1 MDTQAFIDAN
11 QELRQRFVQ
20 LLDSL
25 SGLQA
30 LTSMDS
36 HTGSEDEMIRQ
47 ALEVL
52 LANQDL
58 ERCSVFLLRGDRLE
72 SIAGFDWQQKL
83 NPTGKPPKS
92 QGFPLGEGLLGQA
105 ALSGEVIE
113 CQDCMQDTRYQPVQ
127 DGDNPGSL
135 ICVPLISAGK
145 ILGVLNVSHPHTH
158 FFHPWHRNILTL
170 FSNVLAQMLGQHRL
184 MHQMERQVS
193 ARTWQLEQALGTAEE
208 LKRRYEELSI
218 IDDLTRLHNRRFFFP
233 EAIAETSRSLRNRQ
247 DFSLMLIDLD
257 MFKQINDKHGHM
269 VGDEVLKGVAGV
281 LTELTREGDILARF
295 GGEEFVIALPHT
307 DLEGACLL
315 GERIRMA
322 VAGLRW
328 KNNSEMKITLS
339 MGISSLA
346 QAGDLLPEKPDH
358 QEILEQL
365 LKQADQALYHAKEH
379 GRDQVVTYPDIQ
391 DNPGPLAGA

>member
-1 MDTQAFIDAN
+1 MDTRAFIEAN
-11 QELRQRFVQ
+11 QELRQRFVL

-30 LTSMDS
+30 LTTMDS
-36 HTGSEDEMIRQ
+36 RLSNEEAMIRQ

-58 ERCSVFLLRGDRLE
+58 ERCSVYLLRGDRLE
-72 SIAGFDWQQKL
+72 CVSGYDWEEKLDRTDGLPQAHGFA
-83 NPTGKPPKS
+83 
-92 QGFPLGEGLLGQA
+92 LGEGLIGQC
-105 ALSGEVIE
+105 ALSGELIE
-113 CQDCMQDTRYQPVQ
+113 CQDCMRDERFQPLEQ
-127 DGDNPGSL
+127 GDNPGSL
-135 ICVPLISAGK
+135 ICVPLISTGR
-145 ILGVLNVSHPHTH
+145 ILGVLNVSHPHSH

-184 MHQMERQVS
+184 MHQMEQQVHE
-193 ARTWQLEQALGTAEE
+193 RTWQLEQALSTTEE
-208 LKRRYEELSI
+208 LKRRYEELSV

-233 EAIAETSRSLRNRQ
+233 EAIAELSRTLRNGQ
-247 DFSLMLIDLD
+247 DFSITLIDLD
-257 MFKQINDKHGHM
+257 LFKQINDRHGHAL
-269 VGDEVLKGVAGV
+269 GDEVLKDVAGV

-307 DLEGACLL
+307 DLEGARLL

-322 VAGLRW
+322 VADLSWNDDR
-328 KNNSEMKITLS
+328 EMGITLS

-346 QAGDLLPEKPDH
+346 LVEAALLKKPDH
-358 QEILEQL
+358 QAILDQM

-379 GRDQVVTYPDIQ
+379 GRDRVVTY
-391 DNPGPLAGA
+391 AGLQRQT